1 VLGTLGPMCRPP
13 APIQVDAGPALRLG
27 DHTRVVAVEVAVKIA
42 PAGSGP
48 TDALSDC

>member
-1 VLGTLGPMCRPP
+1 MLGTLGPMCRPP

-27 DHTRVVAVEVAVKIA
+27 EHIRVVVEVAVKIA

-48 TDALSDC
+48 TDASSDC